1 MLKKPRE
8 GKGIPTFAKKKLG
21 PPPTTPPQPK
31 RPCTNRQPESGGFSR
46 IINCSNLPIS
56 ASGSTLSFIY
66 TAFYFIGS
74 QFLCISS
81 NT

>member
-31 RPCTNRQPESGGFSR
+31 RLRTHRQPESGGFSR
-46 IINCSNLPIS
+46 FIICSNCPIS
-56 ASGSTLSFIY
+56 ASESTLSSIY
-66 TAFYFIGS
+66 AAFLS
-74 QFLCISS
+74 HCS
-81 NT
+81 